1 MTNTYI
7 TRTVGICESQP
18 ITAEGLKSLLGQL
31 PQFQFAGAAGSLEA
45 ASELVAKKA
54 PEILI
59 LDKTFGVQPLLHW
72 MLQNNIAGRTAAV
85 VVWGVSITESE
96 ALRYV
101 QAGAKGIMRKTA
113 DLNSIAACL
122 RAVSA
127 GTNWMEDAVFREL
140 PRRERHGRTDLT
152 PREAQVLELVEQGLK
167 NKEIARELG
176 IRPGTVKIHLKHIF
190 EKTGVKGRYGLALS
204 GLKRAI
210 APPTAAPA
218 AGNSFH

>member
-127 GTNWMEDAVFREL
+127 GTNWMEDAVFRDQAVD
-140 PRRERHGRTDLT
+140 RRVVHDPVHRAERVGPACFDPVLHLDL
-152 PREAQVLELVEQGLK
+152 
-167 NKEIARELG
+167 
-176 IRPGTVKIHLKHIF
+176 
-190 EKTGVKGRYGLALS
+190 GLAVGAL
-204 GLKRAI
+204 
-210 APPTAAPA
+210 
-218 AGNSFH
+218 